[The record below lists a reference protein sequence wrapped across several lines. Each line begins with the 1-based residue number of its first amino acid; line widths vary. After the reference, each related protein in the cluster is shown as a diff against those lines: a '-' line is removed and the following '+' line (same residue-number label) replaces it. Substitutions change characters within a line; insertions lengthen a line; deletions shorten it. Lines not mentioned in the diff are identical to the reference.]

1 MNRLIIK
8 SLLIVDYRNQKANK
22 FSFADSANLL
32 VSSTN
37 GEGKSSL
44 IKSIYYA
51 LGTSLKSF
59 PKNWNADSY
68 IFQLEV
74 SIDEEIFLIKRH
86 NKVISVL
93 DGEDVQI
100 FQNFN
105 EYSKWLQTKLGMNL
119 ELINKNNDESSLASV
134 EALLSPMYIDQDK
147 SWDGKLFKDSFEGLG
162 RYNANDFPK
171 SVFDYYLG
179 LSNNQII
186 ETEREKNEYLKQLD
200 LINGKIAQV
209 QSVYETYRTQK
220 NVTETVPKNFEE
232 LKQEIEF
239 YIRETDEFSK
249 KIIEQTEKLSEERA
263 KLDILKQDWEELKK
277 LSSKTKERFSKIK
290 HECVYCHSVLT
301 REQSLTRLE
310 LVDNELAIS
319 VQKDIVLQK
328 IKKSEKVVQ
337 EKEKAVE
344 NLQKQFDKYHE
355 RLAELKHL
363 SDIDEYVNQNV
374 LSELKKLE
382 IQESNEK
389 TKFDILVGALKKEL
403 RILKKE
409 LNQRAKEIEG
419 EYEFLK
425 NEFSMQIGSEGI
437 TNKKFRDFTK
447 LKGSGTNLNKDLLT
461 LFLVYMNLID
471 NNSSFG
477 LPFAIDS
484 FVKNETDTRVL
495 EKMFNTIDTKFLTL
509 TNQTFFSI
517 IEENLKYISSS
528 INRIDIKT
536 PLLKSENYQNIIK
549 DIIQIS
555 DDKE

>member
-1 MNRLIIK
+1 M
-8 SLLIVDYRNQKANK
+8 
-22 FSFADSANLL
+22 
-32 VSSTN
+32 
-37 GEGKSSL
+37 
-44 IKSIYYA
+44 
-51 LGTSLKSF
+51 
-59 PKNWNADSY
+59 
-68 IFQLEV
+68 
-74 SIDEEIFLIKRH
+74 
-86 NKVISVL
+86 
-93 DGEDVQI
+93 
-100 FQNFN
+100 
-105 EYSKWLQTKLGMNL
+105 
-119 ELINKNNDESSLASV
+119 
-134 EALLSPMYIDQDK
+134 
-147 SWDGKLFKDSFEGLG
+147 
-162 RYNANDFPK
+162 
-171 SVFDYYLG
+171 
-179 LSNNQII
+179 
-186 ETEREKNEYLKQLD
+186 
-200 LINGKIAQV
+200 
-209 QSVYETYRTQK
+209 
-220 NVTETVPKNFEE
+220 
-232 LKQEIEF
+232 
-239 YIRETDEFSK
+239 
-249 KIIEQTEKLSEERA
+249 
-263 KLDILKQDWEELKK
+263 
-277 LSSKTKERFSKIK
+277 
-290 HECVYCHSVLT
+290 LT

-328 IKKSEKVVQ
+328 IKKSEEVVQ

-344 NLQKQFDKYHE
+344 KLQKQFNKYHE

-419 EYEFLK
+419 EYEFFK

-536 PLLKSENYQNIIK
+536 PLLKSENYKNIIK

-555 DDKE
+555 DDRE